1 MTLLLSSYRVK
12 FPITIHLID
21 DVATCGFDSL
31 SWRQTNSEFINSD
44 SSHFQV
50 SCDPNM
56 TFFPLHQEKET
67 DSLNHTRCWSGIYYF
82 SQTICKLKKRKSLKR
97 LIPTLKGLILNDG
110 IWALQYIIKSMHWG
124 RNRIYIGGKK
134 ASVVSSHLYY
144 IPPILYVSVTPYSR
158 FHTQLL
164 EGKFTQNLKGLCR
177 QIYLRNTDLSNCSIP
192 CLKLKDS
199 GAHYTE
205 WSKPER

>member
-1 MTLLLSSYRVK
+1 MLLLSSYRVK

-134 ASVVSSHLYY
+134 LVWFLLISTIFPQFCMSLS
-144 IPPILYVSVTPYSR
+144 PPIL
-158 FHTQLL
+158 
-164 EGKFTQNLKGLCR
+164 GFTLNYWR
-177 QIYLRNTDLSNCSIP
+177 ENSHRIW
-192 CLKLKDS
+192 KDCVDK
-199 GAHYTE
+199 YI
-205 WSKPER
+205 